1 VLVVVTFALDSE
13 FAPWRRLRRFRRGDG
28 PDPVYESR
36 IGSVDLRVV
45 LIGIGQH
52 AAATAAAVVF
62 RDQPDLCI
70 ASGLAGGL
78 DETLRVADV
87 VAPLRVRAPGGG
99 SIDCDASVVARAL
112 RCGARRITAL
122 YSAQAIVVTAAEKRR
137 LSARADAVDMESW
150 AILSESRQRGIPG
163 VAIRAISDPA
173 DVDLPLDLN
182 RAVSPH
188 GELNWGGVLAA
199 MARRPTAV
207 PGVVRLGV
215 LGHRA
220 ATALSVFLDAYMERL
235 AGSD

>member
-1 VLVVVTFALDSE
+1 MVPIRSTNRESAALTSGSCLSASGSMRQQRPLPWCSATNPIFASPRVSP
-13 FAPWRRLRRFRRGDG
+13 AGSTRRF
-28 PDPVYESR
+28 
-36 IGSVDLRVV
+36 
-45 LIGIGQH
+45 
-52 AAATAAAVVF
+52 
-62 RDQPDLCI
+62 
-70 ASGLAGGL
+70 
-78 DETLRVADV
+78 VADV

-99 SIDCDASVVARAL
+99 SLDCDASVVARAL

-122 YSAQAIVVTAAEKRR
+122 YSAQAIVVTAVEKRR

-182 RAVSPH
+182 RAVSPQ

-207 PGVVRLGV
+207 PWFVRLGV